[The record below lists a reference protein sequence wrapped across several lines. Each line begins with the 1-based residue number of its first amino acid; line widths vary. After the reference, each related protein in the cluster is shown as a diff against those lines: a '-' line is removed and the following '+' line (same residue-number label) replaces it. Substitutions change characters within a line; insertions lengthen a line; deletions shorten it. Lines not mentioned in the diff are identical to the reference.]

1 MKVVRFGVAGLG
13 GAWQGVA
20 RQGKARVLNINFM
33 EKRGNES

>member
-20 RQGKARVLNINFM
+20 RHGNARRGKGFKL
-33 EKRGNES
+33 